1 MPMQLAAAVVD
12 VEQLLATG
20 LLVAV
25 QVEDQVKMLVLDL
38 Q

>member
-1 MPMQLAAAVVD
+1 MPMQLAAAAD